1 VIKTIDLNPGIT
13 GAREPAKPPSEEAV
27 KAAREFESLL
37 LRHVL
42 KSLEKTTSIGP
53 ASQSSS
59 TYRSMI
65 TDALADGIGQSG
77 GLGMADLLAR
87 DLDIKLGNQS
97 GIQNR
102 MQNALDLTVGRNLTQ
117 ASEKPAVHTKQGELT
132 PVSPPNGESR

>member
-1 VIKTIDLNPGIT
+1 MIKTIDLNPGIT
-13 GAREPAKPPSEEAV
+13 GPREPPKPPSAQAV
-27 KAAREFESLL
+27 KAAQEFESLL

-77 GLGMADLLAR
+77 GLGLAELMAR
-87 DLDIKLGNQS
+87 NLDIKIGNQTS
-97 GIQNR
+97 IEDGIG
-102 MQNALDLTVGRNLTQ
+102 NAVALTAGRNIAQ
-117 ASEKPAVHTKQGELT
+117 ASEKPAVHTKEGE
-132 PVSPPNGESR
+132 VVRQSPPNGESR

>member
-1 VIKTIDLNPGIT
+1 VIKTIDLNPGIA

-65 TDALADGIGQSG
+65 TDAMADGIGQSG

-102 MQNALDLTVGRNLTQ
+102 MQNALDLTTGRNSTQ
-117 ASEKPAVHTKQGELT
+117 ASEKPAVHTKQGEPT

>member
-1 VIKTIDLNPGIT
+1 MIKTIDLNPGIS
-13 GAREPAKPPSEEAV
+13 GPREPAKAPSEQAV
-27 KAAREFESLL
+27 KAAREFESIL

-77 GLGMADLLAR
+77 GLGLADLLAR
-87 DLDIKLGNQS
+87 DLDVKLGNDKS
-97 GIQNR
+97 IQDR
-102 MQNALDLTVGRNLTQ
+102 ASKLTGELSLGNFAQ
-117 ASEKPAVHTKQGELT
+117 ASEKPAVHTREGKL
-132 PVSPPNGESR
+132 PSVSSRNGDSR

>member
-1 VIKTIDLNPGIT
+1 VIKTIDLNPGIA
-13 GAREPAKPPSEEAV
+13 GAREPAKPPSAEAV

-42 KSLEKTTSIGP
+42 KSLEKTTAIGP

-87 DLDIKLGNQS
+87 DLDVKLGNDK
-97 GIQNR
+97 GIQERVTDAFN
-102 MQNALDLTVGRNLTQ
+102 LTAGRNFPQ
-117 ASEKPAVHTKQGELT
+117 ASEKPAVHTKQGEPN

>member
-1 VIKTIDLNPGIT
+1 MIKTIDLNPGIA
-13 GAREPAKPPSEEAV
+13 GAREPAKPPSEEAL

-87 DLDIKLGNQS
+87 DLDVKLGNS
-97 GIQNR
+97 KGIQDRVGDAFN
-102 MQNALDLTVGRNLTQ
+102 LTTGRNSAQ
-117 ASEKPAVHTKQGELT
+117 ASEKPAVHTKEGELS
-132 PVSPPNGESR
+132 PLSPPNGESR

>member
-1 VIKTIDLNPGIT
+1 MINKIDLNPSLT
-13 GAREPAKPPSEEAV
+13 GPREPAKPPSEQAV

-42 KSLEKTTSIGP
+42 KSLEKTTSIGA

-77 GLGMADLLAR
+77 GLGLADLLAR
-87 DLDIKLGNQS
+87 NLDSTLGNKK
-97 GIQNR
+97 GIQDHV
-102 MQNALDLTVGRNLTQ
+102 QDAVGVAAGRNFAQ
-117 ASEKPAVHTKQGELT
+117 ASEKPAVHTKEGKVA
-132 PVSPPNGESR
+132 PVSSPNGESR

>member
-1 VIKTIDLNPGIT
+1 VIKTIELNPGIA
-13 GAREPAKPPSEEAV
+13 GPREPTKPPSEQAL

-42 KSLEKTTSIGP
+42 KSLEKTTAIGP

-87 DLDIKLGNQS
+87 DLDIKLGNEK
-97 GIQNR
+97 GIQER
-102 MQNALDLTVGRNLTQ
+102 VGDAFDLTAGRNFAQ
-117 ASEKPAVHTKQGELT
+117 ASEKPAVHTKQGEPT

>member
-1 VIKTIDLNPGIT
+1 MIKTVDLNPNIT
-13 GAREPAKPPSEEAV
+13 GPRGPAKPPSEQAV

-77 GLGMADLLAR
+77 GLGLAGLLAR
-87 DLDIKLGNQS
+87 DLDLKLGNENS
-97 GIQNR
+97 IQDR
-102 MQNALDLTVGRNLTQ
+102 VTDAVGVTTGRNFAQ
-117 ASEKPAVHTKQGELT
+117 ASEKPAVHTKEGK
-132 PVSPPNGESR
+132 VSSPNGESR